1 MNNNSFF
8 KNPRFLPTVMLIQTI
23 ILGIIIVLFIFRI
36 KQTQSCYN
44 TEVDYLIISIVDNS
58 QSEETTPDLDN
69 ILLKGGYG
77 VISLNKKTYSLLTG
91 QELDN
96 SIKENNQLIGHY
108 FNYFGM
114 FGWELKAINHE
125 IYYFSRS
132 NFD

>member
-1 MNNNSFF
+1 MNNNSFL

-23 ILGIIIVLFIFRI
+23 ILGIIIVLFIFQI

-96 SIKENNQLIGHY
+96 SIKENSQLIGHY

-114 FGWELKAINHE
+114 FGWELKAINQE